1 MDPKYIEELKKR
13 IKNHFASITEDQ
25 LTQNL
30 LKAGMKIYTDL
41 DMNFLE
47 GGEPISERR
56 DIKPDEI
63 IDEANSLCVRIY
75 QAAFRILEIENR
87 PTYPSKERNYRSANQ
102 DSNIRTVK
110 AYPNSSSEDSF
121 YRGVC
126 I

>member
-13 IKNHFASITEDQ
+13 IKNHFASITEDK
-25 LTQNL
+25 LRQNL
-30 LKAGMKIYTDL
+30 LKAGVEIYTDL
-41 DMNFLE
+41 DSKFL
-47 GGEPISERR
+47 GGEEPELERR
-56 DIKPDEI
+56 LVEPDEF
-63 IDEANSLCVRIY
+63 IDEANSFCVRVY
-75 QAAFRILEIENR
+75 QAAIRILEIENR

-110 AYPNSSSEDSF
+110 EYPNSSSEDSF